1 MFGNKKLA
9 VELTKKI
16 FAKWFEKSTF
26 IYSCLSIK
34 MDIVI
39 NYFIKESI
47 KLYVILLKYYQECN
61 KII

>member
-34 MDIVI
+34 MDTVI
-39 NYFIKESI
+39 SYFIKE
-47 KLYVILLKYYQECN
+47 KKKV
-61 KII
+61 